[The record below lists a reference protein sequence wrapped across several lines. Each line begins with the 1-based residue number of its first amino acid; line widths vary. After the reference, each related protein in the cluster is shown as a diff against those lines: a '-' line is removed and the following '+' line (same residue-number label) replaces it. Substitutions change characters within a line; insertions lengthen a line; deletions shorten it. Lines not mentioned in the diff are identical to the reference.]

1 MLIGREAAWMCLH
14 CGYVADSYSAMGG
27 ENALP
32 RSGDLSVCLNCGARY
47 VREAERWRPL
57 ATAEYELL
65 GSEEKRALL
74 ELEAQR
80 QAAGI
85 PDLARDR
92 GGRA

>member
-1 MLIGREAAWMCLH
+1 
-14 CGYVADSYSAMGG
+14 
-27 ENALP
+27 
-32 RSGDLSVCLNCGARY
+32 
-47 VREAERWRPL
+47 L

-65 GSEEKRALL
+65 GSEEKQALL